1 MTIVFLAS
9 ALFCVYTYLV
19 FPVMLHLRAQK
30 LRLSGTQVNADGS
43 AQAPPLPDV
52 LPGVSIVI
60 AAHNEA
66 ENLSS
71 KIASLEALD
80 YPEHL
85 LQCIFVSDGS
95 TDETVDL
102 LCDACDRHET
112 WQLHHYEQAAGKPT
126 ALNLGVSQ
134 AHGDVIVF
142 MDARQSVAPPAIR
155 ALVRQLQNEDI
166 GAVSGEL
173 VLHDDLGREATN
185 VGLYWK
191 YEKWIRDNE
200 SRLFSTTGATGAL
213 YAIRRA
219 DFQPLPA
226 DALLDDFDT
235 PVSLLRKGKRTVLE
249 PAAQVY
255 DQAEADSGRE
265 FRRKVRTLTGN
276 FQSFSRH
283 RWLFDPRV
291 NPVWWQFLCH
301 KVFRLLIPYAMV
313 LALLSCVIG
322 DTVFLRVM
330 LMGQIAFY
338 SLGVLGFMGVSNRLT
353 SIIKLFMQLNAAAAL
368 GGWRA
373 LQGRSVVRWKSS

>member
-1 MTIVFLAS
+1 MTLVFLAS
-9 ALFCVYTYLV
+9 AIFCVYTYLV
-19 FPVMLHLRAQK
+19 FPVMLHLRAK
-30 LRLSGTQVNADGS
+30 KIHLSGSRARLDGS
-43 AQAPPLPDV
+43 TPPTTWPNKLP
-52 LPGVSIVI
+52 LVSIVI

-66 ENLSS
+66 ENLPR
-71 KIASLEALD
+71 KILSLEALD
-80 YPEHL
+80 YPAHL
-85 LQCIFVSDGS
+85 LECIFVSDGS
-95 TDETVDL
+95 TDNTVNL
-102 LCDACDRHET
+102 LAEACDRHDL
-112 WQLHHYEQAAGKPT
+112 WQLHHYAQAAGKPT

-134 AHGDVIVF
+134 ARGDVIVF
-142 MDARQSVAPPAIR
+142 MDARQTVAPPAIR
-155 ALVRQLQNEDI
+155 ALVRRLQNDEI

-173 VLHDDLGREATN
+173 VLHDDLGREAAN

-255 DQAEADSGRE
+255 DQAEADSGKE
-265 FRRKVRTLTGN
+265 FKRKVRTLTGN

-283 RWLFDPRV
+283 RWLFDPRL

-301 KVFRLLIPYAMV
+301 KVFRLLVPYALV
-313 LALLSCVIG
+313 LALLSCLIG
-322 DTVFLRVM
+322 NTLFLRAM
-330 LMGQIAFY
+330 LIGQIAFY
-338 SLGVLGFMGVSNRLT
+338 GLGVLGFLGVNNRLT

-373 LQGRSVVRWKSS
+373 LQGRSAVRWKSS